1 MTDQIWMMGEELKAS
16 VEIFDLIAKNR
27 NTLGWDRIIAMV
39 I

>member
-1 MTDQIWMMGEELKAS
+1 MMGEELKAS